1 MEVSE
6 LSVLILQRRLEAD
19 PPGPGISCDIVLK
32 SISDTN
38 SEEEELFKEVV
49 ELAEIITEQLESSSE
64 DSSEIEADLDSET
77 FDD

>member
-1 MEVSE
+1 M
-6 LSVLILQRRLEAD
+6 ILQRRLEAD

-49 ELAEIITEQLESSSE
+49 ELAEIIAEHLESSSE
-64 DSSEIEADLDSET
+64 HSSEIEADLDSET

>member
-1 MEVSE
+1 M
-6 LSVLILQRRLEAD
+6 ILQRRLEAD
-19 PPGPGISCDIVLK
+19 PPGPGISFDIVLK
-32 SISDTN
+32 SISGTN